1 MKLLDNP
8 TSYDKI
14 LRYLEDPLADTHGLT
29 DHELEL
35 AKRYQDAYVMYRD
48 CKSRTDAAAKLMKIH
63 GISRAQAYRSVA
75 TAISLFGDAAKLTV
89 DGARH
94 LVSEILL
101 EGINI
106 ARATGKPGIMII
118 GAAKLGK
125 AWNIENPVEE
135 ALKEMQPHTYIL
147 NLDPQSLLAFSKM
160 INKGTINFDDF
171 INNLPIQ
178 DADFSEI
185 KTEPDRS
192 GAEKD
197 NT

>member
-14 LRYLEDPLADTHGLT
+14 LRYLEDPQADTHGLT

-75 TAISLFGDAAKLTV
+75 AAISLFGDAAKLTV

-106 ARATGKPGIMII
+106 ARSMGKPGVMII

-125 AWNIENPVEE
+125 AWNIENPLEE

-192 GAEKD
+192 GTEED